1 MHTKIYPAIDIING
15 HCVRLKK
22 GDFNKV
28 TVYDSDPLAVAK
40 SFRDAGAEF
49 LHVVDLDAAKNPE
62 NNNRNLIG
70 NIINRSGLKVQTG
83 GGIRSEKDLDALF
96 ELGADRLI
104 LGSIAVTGRKDVFG
118 WLRKYGGDK
127 LVIGSDVLNGKI
139 ATHGWMNISDE
150 DIFTFIETYLS
161 AGATT
166 FLCTDIS
173 KDGMMGGS
181 SISLYHEILV
191 KFPEINLIASGGVH
205 DIAEV
210 QKLVDM
216 QMESIIIGKA
226 LYEGKIL
233 PESLFN
239 GLNHA

>member
-1 MHTKIYPAIDIING
+1 MRTKIYPAIDIING

-22 GDFNKV
+22 GDFSKV
-28 TVYDSDPLAVAK
+28 TVYDSEPLAVAK

-49 LHVVDLDAAKNPE
+49 LHVVDLDAAKNTE
-62 NNNRNLIG
+62 MNNRNLIG
-70 NIINRSGLKVQTG
+70 NIISKSGLKVQTG

-118 WLRKYGGDK
+118 WLRKYGGDR

-173 KDGMMGGS
+173 KDGMMQGS

-205 DIAEV
+205 DIVEV